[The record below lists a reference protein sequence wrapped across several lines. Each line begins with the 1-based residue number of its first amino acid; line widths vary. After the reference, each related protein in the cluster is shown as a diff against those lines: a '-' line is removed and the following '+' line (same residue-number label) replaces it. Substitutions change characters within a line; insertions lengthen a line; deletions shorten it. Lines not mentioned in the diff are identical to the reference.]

1 MYPQALAYRYQQTF
15 APHLTPPKKFSN
27 RQTAIAATGIPALR
41 RVRSCCSNG
50 RQVTQRPPA
59 PISHSGCIP
68 LQGRGL
74 YGSCRSACAND
85 WRPCS
90 RQADEHFLANSKANG
105 NCQISQDGRPPS
117 SKPLSTRHKGGPE
130 RLAGGNGG

>member
-59 PISHSGCIP
+59 PISHSGAYPFREGLVWI
-68 LQGRGL
+68 LQIGL
-74 YGSCRSACAND
+74 R
-85 WRPCS
+85 
-90 RQADEHFLANSKANG
+90 K
-105 NCQISQDGRPPS
+105 
-117 SKPLSTRHKGGPE
+117 
-130 RLAGGNGG
+130 RLASLFTPSR